1 MKRVALVAPVAAATL
16 LLPLAASARSAP
28 TTPTAPAA
36 AVAQAAGFFTRWP
49 VLEVGS
55 AGSDVRTA
63 KYLLRAHGYGV
74 LTDPTYRAAT
84 ASVVRHFQA
93 DRGMTVTGHVG
104 SPTWRALFVS
114 LRAGSSGD
122 AVRGLQYQLWRDG
135 FLGPISG
142 TYDPTTVAAVKR
154 AQTAFALT
162 IDGIA
167 GPATWSALVSQH
179 RPAKVVT
186 VGTTSRKL
194 VALTFDAGS
203 DLGFTNAI
211 LDTLARHHIKAT
223 FGMTGAWAGAHPI
236 AVRRIVREGHE
247 IVNHTFSHGS
257 LTGFSTGGAALTFA
271 QRRAEVDR
279 AWAVIDA
286 VGGATFTRW
295 FRPPYGDRDASVDR
309 DVAALGYPRELMWTV
324 DSLGWQGIPP
334 RQIVNR
340 VIGAAWPGEI
350 VLMHVGSAS
359 TDAAALETVI
369 TRLRGL
375 GYGFAT
381 ASGVMR

>member
-1 MKRVALVAPVAAATL
+1 
-16 LLPLAASARSAP
+16 
-28 TTPTAPAA
+28 
-36 AVAQAAGFFTRWP
+36 

-55 AGSDVRTA
+55 AGGDVRTA
-63 KYLLRAHGYGV
+63 KYLLRARGYGV

-84 ASVVRHFQA
+84 ASVVRRFQA

-104 SPTWRALFVS
+104 APTWRALFLT
-114 LRAGSSGD
+114 LRSGSSGN
-122 AVRGLQYQLWRDG
+122 AVSGLQYQLWRDG

-142 TYDPTTVAAVKR
+142 RYDATTVAAVRK
-154 AQTAFALT
+154 AQSAFGLDV
-162 IDGIA
+162 DGIA
-167 GPATWSALVSQH
+167 GPATWSALVSHH

-211 LDTLARHHIKAT
+211 LDTLAAHHIRAT
-223 FGMTGAWAGAHPI
+223 FGMTGAWATAHPI

-247 IVNHTFSHGS
+247 VVNHTYSHGS
-257 LTGFSTGGAALTFA
+257 LTGFSTGDRPLTFA

-279 AWAVIDA
+279 AWAAIDA
-286 VGGATFTRW
+286 AAGPAFTRW

-309 DVAALGYPRELMWTV
+309 DVASLGYPRELMWTV
-324 DSLGWQGIPP
+324 DTLGWKGVPP
-334 RQIVNR
+334 REIVSR
-340 VIGAAWPGEI
+340 VVDAATPGEI

-359 TDAAALETVI
+359 TDASALETVI
-369 TRLRGL
+369 DRLSDM

>member
-1 MKRVALVAPVAAATL
+1 
-16 LLPLAASARSAP
+16 
-28 TTPTAPAA
+28 
-36 AVAQAAGFFTRWP
+36 
-49 VLEVGS
+49 
-55 AGSDVRTA
+55 
-63 KYLLRAHGYGV
+63 
-74 LTDPTYRAAT
+74 
-84 ASVVRHFQA
+84 
-93 DRGMTVTGHVG
+93 
-104 SPTWRALFVS
+104 
-114 LRAGSSGD
+114 
-122 AVRGLQYQLWRDG
+122 
-135 FLGPISG
+135 
-142 TYDPTTVAAVKR
+142 
-154 AQTAFALT
+154 
-162 IDGIA
+162 
-167 GPATWSALVSQH
+167 
-179 RPAKVVT
+179 
-186 VGTTSRKL
+186 
-194 VALTFDAGS
+194 
-203 DLGFTNAI
+203 
-211 LDTLARHHIKAT
+211 
-223 FGMTGAWAGAHPI
+223 MTGKWAGAHPI

-247 IVNHTFSHGS
+247 IVNHTYSHGS

-279 AWAVIDA
+279 AWAVIDE

-340 VIGAAWPGEI
+340 VIGAARPGEI

-381 ASGVMR
+381 ATGVMR